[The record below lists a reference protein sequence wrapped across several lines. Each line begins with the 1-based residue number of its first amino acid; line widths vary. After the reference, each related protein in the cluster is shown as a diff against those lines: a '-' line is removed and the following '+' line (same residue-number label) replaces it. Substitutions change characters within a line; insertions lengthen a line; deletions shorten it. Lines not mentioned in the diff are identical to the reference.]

1 MLKKT
6 NPLIGYLRLLMAFAL
21 FGSVYW
27 QVSDRLAHNLFR
39 PTEYFSYFTITSCL
53 LAGVVLVIAGLGVL
67 RNQPETKALTLSRLT
82 MAVSMVIVGV
92 IYNALLANAA
102 PDARDIGYA
111 WPQLPNQIIH
121 TYMPIV
127 IFLEWLLTN
136 TGVALKLKSAFWV
149 LIYPLTWLA
158 FSITRG
164 YVQGWWAYWFIDPQ
178 YGIVTMVSWIL
189 AISVFFTVLSLAL
202 LPAYLKF
209 VRR

>member
-6 NPLIGYLRLLMAFAL
+6 NPLVGYLRLLMALAL
-21 FGSVYW
+21 FGSIYW

-53 LAGVVLVIAGLGVL
+53 LSGVVLVIAGLGVL
-67 RNQPETKALTLSRLT
+67 RNQPETKALTLARLT

-92 IYNALLANAA
+92 IYNALLAGAA
-102 PDARDIGYA
+102 PDPRDVGYA
-111 WPQLPNQIIH
+111 WPVLPNQMLH

-127 IFLEWLLTN
+127 IFLEWLFTN

-149 LIYPLTWLA
+149 LIYPLTWLG
-158 FSITRG
+158 FSIVRG
-164 YVQGWWAYWFIDPQ
+164 FVQGWWAYWFIDPQ